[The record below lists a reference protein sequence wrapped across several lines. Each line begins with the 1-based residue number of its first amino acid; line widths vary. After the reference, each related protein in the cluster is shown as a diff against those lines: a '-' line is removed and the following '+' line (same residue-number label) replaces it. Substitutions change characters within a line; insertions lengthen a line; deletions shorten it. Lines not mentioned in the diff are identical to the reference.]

1 MDTKKTYLFI
11 IGLLFAATSYAQETK
26 EHAELIPFG
35 DMDQWMVRTVD
46 ESFIIGGQTK
56 YLYEI
61 ATGDTLR
68 DNTPYKNTLSP
79 WATSSV
85 MAKVSGIYKGSVT
98 VFPEKRGDGYCTR
111 LETRL
116 EEVKVFGVINL
127 TVLATGTVFL
137 GELMEPVRDT
147 KNPQGKLNHR
157 ITFERKPVALEFD
170 YKVSPGGEQ
179 VKATGLGKPKAMGVQ
194 NNAEACLYL
203 QYRWEDEDG
212 NVFAQ
217 RVGTAYERYDKEVS
231 EWQNGHRIDI
241 HYGDITQED
250 FFEPYMGLVEG
261 EQTQYCQNSRGEMT
275 PIREVG
281 WAAPGTMPTHIVL
294 RFSSGHGG
302 AYIGTP
308 NAKFWIDNVKLIYED

>member
-1 MDTKKTYLFI
+1 
-11 IGLLFAATSYAQETK
+11 
-26 EHAELIPFG
+26 
-35 DMDQWMVRTVD
+35 
-46 ESFIIGGQTK
+46 
-56 YLYEI
+56 
-61 ATGDTLR
+61 
-68 DNTPYKNTLSP
+68 
-79 WATSSV
+79 
-85 MAKVSGIYKGSVT
+85 
-98 VFPEKRGDGYCTR
+98 
-111 LETRL
+111 
-116 EEVKVFGVINL
+116 
-127 TVLATGTVFL
+127 
-137 GELMEPVRDT
+137 
-147 KNPQGKLNHR
+147 
-157 ITFERKPVALEFD
+157 
-170 YKVSPGGEQ
+170 
-179 VKATGLGKPKAMGVQ
+179 MGVQ

-231 EWQNGHRIDI
+231 EWQNGHRIAI

-261 EQTQYCQNSRGEMT
+261 EQTQYCQNNRGEMT

-308 NAKFWIDNVKLIYED
+308 NAKFWIDNVKLVYED

>member
-241 HYGDITQED
+241 HYGDITSEP
-250 FFEPYMGLVEG
+250 FFKPYMGLFPDGGQFKAE
-261 EQTQYCQNSRGEMT
+261 NSKGRMVDIE
-275 PIREVG
+275 EVG
-281 WAAPGTMPTHIVL
+281 WAAPDETPTHIIL
-294 RFSSGHGG
+294 MITAGCYPAFYG
-302 AYIGTP
+302 AIG
-308 NAKFWIDNVKLIYED
+308 NALWVDNVRLVY